1 MRLKLLLCFMVTIL
15 NFSNFSWS
23 LKVYHSLLPVD
34 SDSGL
39 AGLHYLKQNQSVSFT
54 NSLTYCLRFK
64 YQKLGEQAFIWYIGA
79 PGSWVYLMKLSA
91 AYPATWF
98 HFGPTYQDM
107 GYSNWILKDP
117 IKNQFDIWYT
127 NKWQHLCIAYDNV
140 NNSLTITKVNKNTFF
155 AIAEI

>member
-1 MRLKLLLCFMVTIL
+1 MGLKLLFFMLIVAL
-15 NFSNFSWS
+15 NLSNFSWS
-23 LKVYHSLLPVD
+23 LKVYHSLLPID

-39 AGLHYLKQNQSVSFT
+39 AGLHFLKQNQSAAVSFT

-64 YQKLGEQAFIWYIGA
+64 YQKLGEQSYIWYIGA

-98 HFGPTYQDM
+98 HFGANYREN

-127 NKWQHLCIAYDNV
+127 NKWQHVCIAYDKV
-140 NNSLTITKVNKNTFF
+140 NNLLAMTKVKDKN
-155 AIAEI
+155 